1 MRQQLALKQATVG
14 PGNTVVLTVS
24 GEVDLVTADDF
35 EAHLKSVLSPPNEV
49 VILDLSEVTFF
60 SSAGL
65 SVLLASA
72 ESAESSGIRF
82 RLVTTERV
90 VLRPLEI
97 TGVSG
102 AFTVFDSVDE
112 AIASTQYRDSP

>member
-1 MRQQLALKQATVG
+1 MGQQLAFTQTPVG
-14 PGNTVVLTVS
+14 AGNTVVLAAS
-24 GEVDLVTADDF
+24 GEVDLLTADEF
-35 EAHLKSVLSPPNEV
+35 EAQLKSVLSPPNEV
-49 VILDLSEVTFF
+49 VILDLSEVKFF

-72 ESAESSGIRF
+72 ESAKSSDIDF

-102 AFTVFDSVDE
+102 GFTVFDSVDE
-112 AIASTQYRDSP
+112 AVASTR

>member
-1 MRQQLALKQATVG
+1 MGQQLSFTQTPVG

-24 GEVDLVTADDF
+24 GEVDLLTADEF
-35 EAHLKSVLSPPNEV
+35 EAQLKSVLSPPNEV
-49 VILDLSEVTFF
+49 VILDMSGVKFF

-72 ESAESSGIRF
+72 ESATSSDIDF

-90 VLRPLEI
+90 VLRPLEV

-102 AFTVFDSVDE
+102 AFTVYDSVDE
-112 AIASTQYRDSP
+112 AIASTQ